1 MLRNADYAVDYLA
14 SSKPEKFKE
23 YKLLYFPYYTMLD
36 SSIVPYLKEFLENG
50 GIVIADEGFG
60 MRTKNTWMQ
69 PYDIDCKPL
78 MTARLKERRLVYEEF
93 VEYNGVKTK
102 VRPYKSEYAVE
113 NAETVMEFSDGA
125 PAVQA
130 VGVGKGKLYLFGFSI
145 GYSYLTTGEK
155 VWKEFMEELL
165 SSVGAEKYEL
175 ADAEK
180 GVYER
185 RLKKDG
191 KEIVFL
197 FNNGKSAK
205 TVSLKEKVLAFGG
218 FGTAENGEWTV
229 LPASMAYA
237 VLEK

>member
-1 MLRNADYAVDYLA
+1 MKKRIITAVILVPALLLILFVAPKWATAVLFGLISGLA
-14 SSKPEKFKE
+14 ALE
-23 YKLLYFPYYTMLD
+23 LLYGTGMVRHVRLVAYSVLAAFL
-36 SSIVPYLKEFLENG
+36 VPLWCH
-50 GIVIADEGFG
+50 FG
-60 MRTKNTWMQ
+60 MNPVWGRAG
-69 PYDIDCKPL
+69 L
-78 MTARLKERRLVYEEF
+78 L
-93 VEYNGVKTK
+93 
-102 VRPYKSEYAVE
+102 
-113 NAETVMEFSDGA
+113 
-125 PAVQA
+125 
-130 VGVGKGKLYLFGFSI
+130 LFF
-145 GYSYLTTGEK
+145 LLL
-155 VWKEFMEELL
+155 FMEELL